1 MQKKQHPTPTSTSSS
16 SSLNHHEEIIHELST
31 TMGIDIFAPLSQS
44 EQLLAHSFG
53 EFSHFVLHTAK
64 EACLE
69 ILEMEMH
76 KCVGGD
82 DVESSV
88 GILQGG
94 SDIHSIYRVSFP
106 TTPENDDHGSGKK
119 KTKKNNANNAA
130 VQLLHLYN
138 QQCTSKSSM
147 LTIDDIQRYML
158 EMLRR
163 RQFHNSYRDGG
174 YTRLGNLMFILQFG
188 GPTLGQVRH
197 IDNMLPNVQICLYM
211 SYRCPSTIVY
221 VVDDLDGLPVTDGET
236 LIDFWERQ
244 YQHQQ
249 LQQGQQDKE
258 EHYRPVPTLIKQ
270 ILLDNV
276 DRKLKDAWYTQY
288 FTRWNT
294 INGQLQCFGKLY
306 QPVSHT
312 LALDAVPP
320 GTTLIAGGNDIH
332 AGPPTTESRMFAFAI
347 GISECVDNEYYEE
360 GTDDYDHD
368 ADDAS
373 GKEEKVNDGEVQYSP
388 VLLHID
394 LCCLLFN
401 ILDNEYNT
409 LEKEDSV
416 REAKLFLVHVL
427 IRSVRDYPTKQYL
440 LQIDEDR
447 MGVRIWLDKVISNL
461 LGNDDE
467 HSIDDLIE
475 EAASSDT
482 IMYTPDVVKRRSK
495 KKVRYKSKLKGSYGK

>member
-1 MQKKQHPTPTSTSSS
+1 
-16 SSLNHHEEIIHELST
+16 
-31 TMGIDIFAPLSQS
+31 MGIDIFAPLSQS

-69 ILEMEMH
+69 ILEMELH
-76 KCVGGD
+76 NSGRGGG
-82 DVESSV
+82 ESSV
-88 GILQGG
+88 GVLQGG
-94 SDIHSIYRVSFP
+94 SDTHSIYRVSFP
-106 TTPENDDHGSGKK
+106 TTSENYDHGSGKK
-119 KTKKNNANNAA
+119 KTKKNNDNNAA

-138 QQCTSKSSM
+138 QQCTNKSSM
-147 LTIDDIQRYML
+147 LTMDDIQRYML

-236 LIDFWERQ
+236 LVEFWERLQ
-244 YQHQQ
+244 EDQQ
-249 LQQGQQDKE
+249 ENVK
-258 EHYRPVPTLIKQ
+258 HRPVPTLVKQ
-270 ILLDNV
+270 VLLENG

-294 INGQLQCFGKLY
+294 INCQLQCFGKLY

-368 ADDAS
+368 DDAS
-373 GKEEKVNDGEVQYSP
+373 GVEEKVNDGEVQYSP
-388 VLLHID
+388 VLLHND
-394 LCCLLFN
+394 LCCLLFS
-401 ILDNEYNT
+401 ILENEYNT
-409 LEKEDSV
+409 LEKEDLV
-416 REAKLFLVHVL
+416 REAKVFLVRVL
-427 IRSVRDYPTKQYL
+427 IRLLRDCPTKQYL

-475 EAASSDT
+475 EAAGSDT
-482 IMYTPDVVKRRSK
+482 ILYSPDVVKRRSK
-495 KKVRYKSKLKGSYGK
+495 RKKVRYKSKLKGSYGK